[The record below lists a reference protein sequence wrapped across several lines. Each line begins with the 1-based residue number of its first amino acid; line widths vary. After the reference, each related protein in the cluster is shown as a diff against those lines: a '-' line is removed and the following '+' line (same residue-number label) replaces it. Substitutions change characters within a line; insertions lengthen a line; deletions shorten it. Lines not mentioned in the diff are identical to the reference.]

1 LKSEFLK
8 YDCRLGNRRWNVIV
22 GEVQVPKVVCAELAG
37 EEERKGVGGGE
48 KK

>member
-1 LKSEFLK
+1 MIPFPSMSS
-8 YDCRLGNRRWNVIV
+8 LGNRRWNVIV
-22 GEVQVPKVVCAELAG
+22 GEVQVPKVVCAKLAG